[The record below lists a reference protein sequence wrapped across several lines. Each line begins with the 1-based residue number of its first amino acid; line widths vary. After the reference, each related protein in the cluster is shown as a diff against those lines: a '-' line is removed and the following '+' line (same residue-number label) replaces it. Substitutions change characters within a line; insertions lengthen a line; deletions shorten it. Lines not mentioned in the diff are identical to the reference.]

1 MKKTQHLDAIVIGAG
16 FGGMYMLKKLR
27 DEQGLKVRV
36 FDKAGGVGGTW
47 YWNRYPGALSDTE
60 TFVYCYSW
68 DKELLQEMHITT
80 RYVTQ
85 PQILSYLEHVA
96 DRYNLRPDIQLNT
109 GVTAAH
115 FNETTN
121 LWEVKTDT
129 GEAYTAK
136 FLVTA
141 LGLLSA
147 TNVPKIKGLDT
158 FQGEWLHTGN
168 WPEGVQYDGKRVG
181 VILSGGNVDLN
192 LFSSLL
198 HS

>member
-1 MKKTQHLDAIVIGAG
+1 MKNTKHLDAIVIGAG

-96 DRYNLRPDIQLNT
+96 DRYNLRLSTRRAKAVADYLIDAGISPDQIS
-109 GVTAAH
+109 
-115 FNETTN
+115 F
-121 LWEVKTDT
+121 
-129 GEAYTAK
+129 
-136 FLVTA
+136 
-141 LGLLSA
+141 
-147 TNVPKIKGLDT
+147 
-158 FQGEWLHTGN
+158 
-168 WPEGVQYDGKRVG
+168 EGRGKREPADLNDPAKNRRAVISFAAAKG
-181 VILSGGNVDLN
+181 VITQ
-192 LFSSLL
+192 
-198 HS
+198 

>member
-1 MKKTQHLDAIVIGAG
+1 MKNTKHLDAIDIGAG

-129 GEAYTAK
+129 GEAYTAACCRPPTSPRSRAWTPSRASGCTPATGPK
-136 FLVTA
+136 ACNTTA
-141 LGLLSA
+141 SA
-147 TNVPKIKGLDT
+147 
-158 FQGEWLHTGN
+158 WA
-168 WPEGVQYDGKRVG
+168 
-181 VILSGGNVDLN
+181 
-192 LFSSLL
+192 
-198 HS
+198 